1 MKIDSKAKRGAR
13 VAPGARGARPARQS
27 ARRERERERHRGE
40 ILGAAERVFTGKG
53 FDRATMEEVA
63 READYSVGALYNFF
77 RSKDDLC
84 GAVLRRIVEDVVAC
98 GRDILSIEDPLAALD
113 RLVEVRLDHMER
125 HGPFVRMV
133 FERGAMGEAERER
146 TLRECMVLFRSHLK
160 QVADILARGVRLGV
174 IRPINPLHGAVCLEG
189 VIHAFSAQ
197 GMAGGEFRRETLA
210 QRAAA
215 IRETYLDLLK
225 TESRTDK
232 GDSP

>member
-1 MKIDSKAKRGAR
+1 MKTGSKSKKAVPSPHADIRRG
-13 VAPGARGARPARQS
+13 G
-27 ARRERERERHRGE
+27 RRERERERHRGE

-53 FDRATMEEVA
+53 FDRATMEEIA

-84 GAVLRRIVEDVVAC
+84 GAVLRRIAEDVVAC
-98 GRDILSIEDPLAALD
+98 GRDILKIDDPLAALD

-146 TLRECMVLFRSHLK
+146 TLRECMALFHAHMK
-160 QVADILARGVRLGV
+160 QVADLFARGVGRGV
-174 IRPINPLHGAVCLEG
+174 IRPINPMHGALCLEG

-197 GMAGGEFRRETLA
+197 GMAGGNHGHETLA
-210 QRAAA
+210 QRADA
-215 IRETYLDLLK
+215 IRETYLKLLK
-225 TESRTDK
+225 TAS
-232 GDSP
+232 